1 MKLRKTLRI
10 ARWEV
15 TKNSG
20 QIDRRTL
27 VAVGVLLA
35 IVAGLVPLVAS
46 QGVTLDDGIYKVA
59 VSEESPYYD
68 PVRADGTFV
77 AVEPSVDALR
87 SDQVDIFV
95 CPERMGNCPP
105 GRVSWDDDPKGRAAL
120 SEFRK
125 TVEWYNDELMRHEAD
140 EAAAFPVNV
149 SLRYVEQNASAFSGA
164 SGGSGAGDPS
174 QVTTRTPGE
183 GETGLG
189 GGSGD
194 DGTNNGDGRQTQ
206 SGTGTGGNGD
216 SENPPPTV
224 GSESAS
230 IFGDDS
236 KSNTPSSISPPFPFE
251 SLVLAFA
258 FVLPMNFVIQAYASS
273 VIDERINDRGELLLV
288 SPVSR
293 GDIIA
298 GKTLPYF
305 VGMVGIATVTA
316 VGVTMLTPVADGGA
330 LAVASTAFLS
340 VSAVVPIALVFLAC
354 AFVGAMFARSFKE
367 LTFVTVSL
375 SVFLTAYA
383 FIPAI
388 FTDVHP
394 IAAISPLT
402 LVVRALRGS
411 GVPLAEYAFS
421 TLPLYLTA
429 GMLFALGAGV
439 YREEDMFTQRPV
451 PLKALDALDS
461 QISGKWSVAKLSA
474 LSIPFVLV
482 GELLA
487 VASLYALPVEL
498 SIPLL
503 LLAIAPIEEVAKSAP
518 IYAGFAHSRFE
529 RSGKMVLVLGFLS
542 GLGFFLG
549 EKATAVVQVVGLQDL
564 DVGRAAFLSGTGI
577 GVETS
582 PLVLAGLLFAPLAL
596 HTVTTTV
603 TAYGASKDKYW
614 YGVALVTAT
623 LVHAAYNLT
632 VVNALG

>member
-1 MKLRKTLRI
+1 MKPRKTLRI
-10 ARWEV
+10 AKWEV
-15 TKNSG
+15 TKSGG

-35 IVAGLVPLVAS
+35 VVAGLVPLVAS
-46 QGVTLDDGIYKVA
+46 QGVTLDDGIYRVA
-59 VSEESPYYD
+59 VSEDSPYYD
-68 PVRADGTFV
+68 PVKADDTFV
-77 AVEPSVDALR
+77 AVSPDDGWGGKNVDL
-87 SDQVDIFV
+87 VV
-95 CPERMGNCPP
+95 CPEGTKRCSTNKIL
-105 GRVSWDDDPKGRAAL
+105 WDHDPKGKAAL

-125 TVEWYNDELMRHEAD
+125 TVEWYNDELMRYEDD

-149 SLRYVEQNASAFSGA
+149 SLRYAEQNASAFSG
-164 SGGSGAGDPS
+164 SGGPSGPSDPS
-174 QVTTRTPGE
+174 EVTTREPRD

-189 GGSGD
+189 GGSS
-194 DGTNNGDGRQTQ
+194 DGSDGNGDGTQ
-206 SGTGTGGNGD
+206 AGSGGDGTGSEAGD
-216 SENPPPTV
+216 GSQQPTV

-230 IFGDDS
+230 IFGSDS

-273 VIDERINDRGELLLV
+273 VIEERINDRGELLLV
-288 SPVSR
+288 SPISR

-305 VGMVGIATVTA
+305 VGMVGIATATA
-316 VGVTMLTPVADGGA
+316 VGVTMLTPVADGGL
-330 LAVASTAFLS
+330 LAVVSTALVS

-354 AFVGAMFARSFKE
+354 AFVGAMFSRSFKE

-402 LVVRALRGS
+402 LVVRALRGT
-411 GVPLAEYAFS
+411 GVPLADYAFS

-461 QISGKWSVAKLSA
+461 QISGKWSVTKLAA

-529 RSGKMVLVLGFLS
+529 RTGKMVLVLGFLG

-549 EKATAVVQVVGLQDL
+549 EKTTAVVQVVGLQDL
-564 DVGRAAFLSGTGI
+564 EEGRAAFLSGTGI
-577 GVETS
+577 GVESS

-596 HTVTTTV
+596 HTVTTII

-614 YGVALVTAT
+614 YGMALVTAT